1 MKTIVT
7 YTIRHNEAEGWVELV
22 KDNAKPYLAARL
34 GPPTPQTVSELLHA
48 LAEDA
53 ARLATQQP
61 ETENG

>member
-34 GPPTPQTVSELLHA
+34 GLPTPQTVAELLRA
-48 LAEDA
+48 MAEDA
-53 ARLATQQP
+53 TRQADALT
-61 ETENG
+61 ETETT